1 MDQKNCID
9 NAIDRDF
16 VKVTVKSKS
25 CLATW
30 LPVKSNFRVCS
41 QFLIKP
47 NASSQNSRHR
57 MHLPRQD
64 SHIWGRDRDRDR
76 EGAGGE
82 GVSFAMCLLIIAT

>member
-25 CLATW
+25 CLAAW

-41 QFLIKP
+41 QFLIVP
-47 NASSQNSRHR
+47 NASSQNSRHK

-64 SHIWGRDRDRDR
+64 SHMWCRDRDRAS
-76 EGAGGE
+76 AGGG
-82 GVSFAMCLLIIAT
+82 GVSFAMCLLIIAI